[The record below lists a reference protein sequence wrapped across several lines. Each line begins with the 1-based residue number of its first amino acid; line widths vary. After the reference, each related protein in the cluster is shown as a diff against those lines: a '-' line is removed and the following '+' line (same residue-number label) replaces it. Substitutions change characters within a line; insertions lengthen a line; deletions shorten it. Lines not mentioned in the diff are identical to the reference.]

1 MASGLCIAVVGATG
15 AAGQTTLRILEE
27 RKFPVRELRAF
38 ASERSVGK
46 TVTFRSEPVTI
57 QRIEPG
63 AFKGVD
69 IAFCSAGS
77 AQSKE
82 YAPMIVKAGATVI
95 DKSNAFR
102 MDPEVPL
109 VVPEINAH
117 AARRHRGILA
127 CPNCTTIVTV
137 MPLKPLHDA
146 GRLRRVVAT
155 SFQAASGAGVN
166 GLEDLRQQTLA
177 WARGEAIVPR
187 HFAHQLAF
195 NLIPHIDRFGPDG
208 YTGEEAKLIHE
219 TRKILDLPDLLIAPT
234 TVRVPV
240 FTCHSVAVNVETEAK
255 VTPERAR
262 ELFAAVPGVVVRDDP
277 STSTYPLATDAAG
290 SDDIFVGRVRQ
301 DPSIDGGRGL
311 AFWVVSDNLRK
322 GAATNAVEIAE
333 LLVENVW
340 LEPASHRRGARTV
353 AETA

>member
-1 MASGLCIAVVGATG
+1 MASGLSIAVVGATG

-27 RKFPVRELRAF
+27 RKFPLRELRAF

-46 TVTFRSEPVTI
+46 TVTFRGEPVVI
-57 QRIEPG
+57 QKIEPA

-102 MDPEVPL
+102 MDPNVPL

-117 AARRHRGILA
+117 AARGHRGILA

-146 GRLRRVVAT
+146 GRLTRVIAT
-155 SFQAASGAGVN
+155 SFQAVSGAGVN
-166 GLEDLRQQTLA
+166 GIAELREQTLA
-177 WARGEAIVPR
+177 WARGEAIVAK
-187 HFAHQLAF
+187 HFAHQIAF
-195 NLIPHIDRFGPDG
+195 NLLPAIDRFGPEG
-208 YTGEEAKLIHE
+208 YTGEEMKLVNE
-219 TRKILDLPDLLIAPT
+219 TRKILEAPALPVAPT

-240 FTCHSVAVNVETEAK
+240 FTSHSISVTAETEVKITAG
-255 VTPERAR
+255 RAR
-262 ELFAAVPGVVVRDDP
+262 DLFAGFPGLKLWDDP
-277 STSTYPLATDAAG
+277 AQHRYPMPIAVEG
-290 SDDIFVGRVRQ
+290 QDDCFVGRIRE
-301 DPSIDGGRGL
+301 DLSSPNGL
-311 AFWVVSDNLRK
+311 SFWVVGDQLRK
-322 GAATNAVEIAE
+322 GAATNAVQIAE
-333 LLVENVW
+333 LL
-340 LEPASHRRGARTV
+340 LQS
-353 AETA
+353 